1 MKNLIVGCIAS
12 LAAVASLPAV
22 AVDYYWTGAA
32 DAGQAATN
40 FFTVGNWALADGT
53 PATAKPGKTTTVIFT
68 NDVPLKLSYAAET
81 TLYGCRF
88 HGADVDAS
96 APSSDGDLTLGAGGV
111 VADGGGTYQLGWHLT
126 FTANEDHVID
136 VATGSTFVCVRQIT
150 ASTTSRVTKRGGGT
164 FRTKDNNAYFRF
176 SGALTFEEGLI
187 YDAGYNSKFRDALG
201 LSVCVS
207 GTAAKTFYVYGKS
220 DSNTG
225 FGTTGHFSIA
235 EGAEDSVFKIAFE
248 TSVARVF
255 KIYGDQTDTTFN
267 ADLVNQGG
275 STEGNRTFL
284 WAPNDASTT
293 LTYIRKTLDSTKW
306 GISITNGI
314 MAFADGAQIRELR
327 QIEVDKDG
335 QFVIADDAGADF
347 SGAPFVFRNGGKL
360 KSDRYTV
367 KLQGVTVDGI
377 VQPAGIYTAANAPW
391 LEGKVIVVVGT
402 PTDPETTEATWVGGQ
417 SDTSISNADNWAGG
431 TLPDLTSGS
440 LVATFPA
447 AATVTIPVG
456 RAWLKGVRVEDGAAG
471 DMFSLGGV
479 GELWLGS
486 SGVATESV
494 DGAGKLSFGCGL
506 VFALSQTWQVGVANS
521 ITFTDAAE
529 LSSLAGAVWTSRGA
543 AEGTTSKSGAL
554 VINCSNPKLGDSTLY
569 HAVTVAADCALGGP
583 GATVTVDARNRP
595 TLALTMKNCTLRNK
609 EVIVQNINNN
619 TQNRG
624 WRADTGVCVVKG
636 KAYSNATSQNLW
648 ECATGAEL
656 RFEGGLSAISG
667 TGKGPIFYPKYDG
680 YDVHVT
686 NVAAQIRK
694 FALGK
699 SGTFSFETAD
709 NMIYRGIH
717 ISGAGAK
724 MRTAV
729 PNAFKLGDPTK
740 STEAAGVSF
749 TANGTWDLCN
759 CDQQVQILCGTAA
772 GKVTSENDAV
782 VRLHDDV
789 EYAGTDDSP
798 NLTGAQ
804 QHTNNCVFAGG
815 AGLVKDGPLTHYY
828 CGVSTSTGR
837 VEVVNGNLVFAAG
850 ASWVNTSAVK
860 VSGTGVLTVPDG
872 KVFGR
877 GAAMTIDTAEGASV
891 EIPAGQVL
899 RVASLTV
906 DGTPVKGAYKGVGVT
921 GGGEIFAGKPGLV
934 LIVQ

>member
-1 MKNLIVGCIAS
+1 MKNLIVGSLAS
-12 LAAVASLPAV
+12 LAAVAFLPAV

-32 DAGQAATN
+32 GDDVFITK
-40 FFTVGNWALADGT
+40 GNWALADGT
-53 PATAKPGKTTTVIFT
+53 PATVKPGKTTTVIFT
-68 NDVPLKLSYAAET
+68 NDVPLKISWTAAA

-96 APSSDGDLTLGAGGV
+96 ASSNTGDFTLGAGGV
-111 VADGGGTYQLGWHLT
+111 VADGGGKYQLGWHMT
-126 FTANEDHVID
+126 FTADEEHVLDI
-136 VATGSTFVCVRQIT
+136 ATGSTLICVRQLSG
-150 ASTTSRVTKRGGGT
+150 ASQVAKRGGGT

-327 QIEVDKDG
+327 QVEVDKDG

-360 KSDRYTV
+360 KSDRYTI

-440 LVATFPA
+440 LVAMFPA
-447 AATVTIPVG
+447 AATVTIPAG
-456 RAWLKGVRVEDGAAG
+456 RAWFKGIRVEDGAA
-471 DMFSLGGV
+471 DDVFSLGGA

-486 SGVATESV
+486 SGVVTETV

-569 HAVTVAADCALGGP
+569 HAVTVTADCALGGP
-583 GATVTVDARNRP
+583 GATATVDAGNRP
-595 TLALTMKNCTLRNK
+595 SLALTMKNCTLRNK

-619 TQNRG
+619 TMHRG

-699 SGTFSFETAD
+699 SGTFSFEAAD

-717 ISGAGAK
+717 ISGVGAK

-789 EYAGTDDSP
+789 EYAGTDDTP

-804 QHTNNCVFAGG
+804 QHTNNCIFAGG

-837 VEVVNGNLVFAAG
+837 VEVANGNLVFATG
-850 ASWVNTSAVK
+850 ASWKNASAVK

-872 KVFGR
+872 KVFGK

-891 EIPAGQVL
+891 EIPVGQVL

-906 DGTPVKGAYKGVGVT
+906 DGTPVKGAYKGAGVT

-934 LIVQ
+934 LFFR